1 MIIITADD
9 AYKKTIS
16 GEALLVCAYDDERFE
31 KFNLEGAIS
40 FREFESMV
48 PGSPATGRLFFTAP
62 DRNKPLPSGGRM
74 NIGIRIQQG

>member
-1 MIIITADD
+1 MSELIIISADD
-9 AYKKTIS
+9 AYRKTIS

-48 PGSPATGRLFFTAP
+48 PGLAR
-62 DRNKPLPSGGRM
+62 DRE
-74 NIGIRIQQG
+74 IIFYCA